1 MFPSFNIID
10 EVNIRI
16 MAYMIGVDVGGT
28 FTDFSVSDTSSGDL
42 FHFKHSS
49 TPDDP
54 SRSIVS
60 GIVHILESNNIDPR
74 DVEYLA
80 HGTTV
85 ATNALIEKKG
95 ARIGVI
101 TTKGFKDLMEIG
113 NQKRP
118 SLYDLLKEKP
128 QDLIPVGLKCEVEER
143 ILHDGS
149 VKIPL
154 NEQDVRHIAAYLKS
168 KDVYAIAVCTLFSFI
183 NPSHERRIKEIL
195 LEEIPG
201 VYVSISSDIV
211 SEFREYSRMSTTVLN
226 AYLGPVMKKY
236 VENFQRCIKDAGINA
251 APYIT
256 QSNGSIISITET
268 VECPIKTA
276 VSGPSA
282 GVVGAIYIGKQA
294 GIDNII
300 TFDMGGTSAD
310 ISLIEHGKARVSHER
325 IVEGYPARIPMIDI
339 ITVGAGGGSIA
350 AIDEGGA
357 LKVGPK
363 SAGAMPGPACY
374 MRGGENPTVTDANIV
389 LGKLNQRRILGG
401 KMEVDLDLAKKA
413 LEENI
418 SQKSALSTEDAA
430 AGIISVV
437 NSNMIRAI
445 RVVSVERGY
454 DVREFTLMAF
464 GGAGPLHACEVAKD
478 LGINRVLL
486 PPAPGTL
493 CSLGLLM
500 ADTRFD
506 ISRSH
511 MMIADRENL
520 PHIREIFGSLQAEG
534 SGMLT
539 EEGIAENKREYIFSI
554 DCRYERQN
562 YEIPI
567 QVFTGKSDEEML
579 GELIESFHKE
589 HERSYG
595 YCDRGKEL
603 QLVNFRVSAV
613 GIIDK
618 PDIKAQAI
626 TDNVTAPKPVERRN
640 VRFEGRGQYVNTNV
654 YQRTDIPCGC
664 TISGPAII
672 EQMDSTSVIP
682 PGWNAYH
689 DQYGNFIVT
698 YDGGEQA

>member
-1 MFPSFNIID
+1 MG
-10 EVNIRI
+10 
-16 MAYMIGVDVGGT
+16 YMIGVDVGGT
-28 FTDFSVSDTSSGDL
+28 FTDFSVFNTDSGSL

-54 SRSIVS
+54 SRSIVD
-60 GIVHILESNNIDPR
+60 GIRHILETGGIDPKA
-74 DVEYLA
+74 VEYLA

-95 ARIGVI
+95 ARIGLI

-128 QDLIPVGLKCEVEER
+128 QSLIPSGMKCEVEER

-149 VKIPL
+149 VRIPL
-154 NEQDVRHIAAYLKS
+154 NEGEVREVVAYLKS
-168 KDVYAIAVCTLFSFI
+168 QEVCTIAVCTLFSFL
-183 NPSHERRIKEIL
+183 NPIHERRIREII
-195 LEEIPG
+195 LEEFPEA
-201 VYVSISSDIV
+201 YVSISSDLV

-226 AYLGPVMKKY
+226 AYLGPVMKRY
-236 VENFQRCIKDAGINA
+236 VENFQRCIKEAGIQA

-256 QSNGSIISITET
+256 QSNGSIISIAET

-282 GVVGAIYIGKQA
+282 GVIGAIHIGRQA
-294 GIDNII
+294 GIGKII

-310 ISLIEHGKARVSHER
+310 ISLIENGEANVSYERV
-325 IVEGYPARIPMIDI
+325 VEGYPARIPMIDI
-339 ITVGAGGGSIA
+339 ITVGAGGGSMA

-389 LGKLNQRRILGG
+389 LGKLNRSRILGG
-401 KMEVDLDLAKKA
+401 RMEVDAGLAEKAIEAHICRKSDLTVQA
-413 LEENI
+413 
-418 SQKSALSTEDAA
+418 AA

-464 GGAGPLHACEVAKD
+464 GGAGPLHAAEVAKE
-478 LGINRVLL
+478 LGIHRVLL

-506 ISRSH
+506 LSQSDIMLATAGNLSR
-511 MMIADRENL
+511 
-520 PHIREIFGSLQAEG
+520 IRNVFAALTAEG
-534 SGMLT
+534 ARMLD
-539 EEGIAENKREYIFSI
+539 EEGIPENKRSYLYSI

-562 YEIPI
+562 YEISIPLS
-567 QVFTGKSDEEML
+567 TGEVDEAVL
-579 GELIESFHKE
+579 AGLIGDFHRE

-595 YCDRGKEL
+595 YCDPAKSL
-603 QLVNFRVSAV
+603 QLVNFRVGAV
-613 GIIDK
+613 GAIDK
-618 PDIKAQAI
+618 PEMTPCQIAADAI
-626 TDNVTAPKPVERRN
+626 PPRPVETRR
-640 VRFEGRGQYVNTNV
+640 VRFEGCSDYTDAGV
-654 YQRTDIPCGC
+654 YNRADIPCGC

-682 PGWNAYH
+682 PGWDAYH
-689 DQYGNFIVT
+689 DQYRNFILT
-698 YDGGEQA
+698 YTGGEGK